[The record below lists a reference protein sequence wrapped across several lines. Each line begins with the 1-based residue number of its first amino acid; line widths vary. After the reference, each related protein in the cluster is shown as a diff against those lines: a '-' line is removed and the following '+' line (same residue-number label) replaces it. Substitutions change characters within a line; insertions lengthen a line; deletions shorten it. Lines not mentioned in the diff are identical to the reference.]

1 VLIRERCR
9 IGHHVLVGTN
19 VVIDNDSTIGSRVSI
34 QSTVYIPTK
43 TIIED
48 WVFIGPNAVFTN
60 DRFPIRLKAPLAAPR
75 IRRGATI
82 GANATILPGV
92 VVGEGA
98 MVAAGA
104 IVTNNVPP
112 WHLAIGAPAR
122 FETLPPRLRR
132 QNRIV

>member
-1 VLIRERCR
+1 
-9 IGHHVLVGTN
+9 
-19 VVIDNDSTIGSRVSI
+19 
-34 QSTVYIPTK
+34 
-43 TIIED
+43 
-48 WVFIGPNAVFTN
+48 VFIGPNAVFTN